1 MIVDASLVVDAVCDP
16 GRRGVAARS
25 ALAGQLASEP
35 LIAPGHFAFEI
46 MSALR
51 AAANRPD
58 HPFRSAD
65 LPQALGDA
73 ESYEID
79 IEGTPWSD
87 VHRAWELSER
97 SLRYADAIYV
107 AAAERHQ
114 TALLT
119 ADNRIGRSGAGAR
132 CQIITVGPADEAL
145 GDGEADGHDRQRLE
159 AAHRRPV

>member
-25 ALAGQLASEP
+25 ALGGQSPSEP
-35 LIAPGHFAFEI
+35 LIAPGHFAFEV

-58 HPFRSAD
+58 HPFQAAD
-65 LPQALGDA
+65 LPQALQDA

-79 IEGTPWSD
+79 VEGTPWAD
-87 VHRAWELSER
+87 VHRAWVLSER
-97 SLRYADAIYV
+97 SLRCADALYV

-114 TALLT
+114 TALLS
-119 ADNRIGRSGAGAR
+119 ADSRTGRAGAGVR
-132 CQIITVGPADEAL
+132 CQIITVVPTTEDDSPGDAEARSH
-145 GDGEADGHDRQRLE
+145 E
-159 AAHRRPV
+159 

>member
-25 ALAGQLASEP
+25 ALGEQPPSEP

-58 HPFRSAD
+58 HPFTAAD
-65 LPQALGDA
+65 LPQALQDA

-79 IEGTPWSD
+79 IEGTPWTD
-87 VHRAWELSER
+87 VHRAWALSER

-119 ADNRIGRSGAGAR
+119 VDSRIGRSGAGAR
-132 CQIITVGPADEAL
+132 CQIITVVPAEEAL
-145 GDGEADGHDRQRLE
+145 GDAEAGSHG
-159 AAHRRPV
+159 